1 MFWDKFKKNKE
12 QKNEA
17 AQEAPKAPASEFVY
31 GVEETFKLKEGDDL
45 IVVGR
50 VKGTVRTGDAVYVS
64 NPGNEEDG
72 DIFLTT
78 IKSMNINNNP
88 VDEATDCLV
97 ALRLENGLKSGLI
110 KTGSVAHSRGASAKD
125 VHDAYVGSLGVVYVG
140 LKKLDLSDEDL
151 KDLSAT
157 KLGDIYNA
165 FLVSTSSDPEKRVPF
180 KEKID
185 RMMKA
190 LCEKLLASKEIYVVY
205 NERTG
210 EPHMFV
216 KASRQ
221 ENGDYMVS
229 TPDIMVISKAY
240 YPVFKDIYSQKG
252 CELKLISNGEDGKG
266 IYRELG
272 RAFYINGACGVRF
285 NTPGYA
291 IGNTMLVDKP
301 DFSDQPEI
309 NIPVSNPDLVRWMLL
324 MGQMEEFDT
333 EDKKTI
339 YKIYYNFLNQ
349 EISNAKFLIPI
360 SGDLPKGDENGKAVL
375 EKDTKISF
383 PIRDGKDGRQTICV
397 FTDWYRLRKVFDEKW
412 GGMVQTLDGM
422 IEVFDYSINASD
434 HPAEGIYFSKTA
446 YDLLKNR
453 ENK

>member
-1 MFWDKFKKNKE
+1 
-12 QKNEA
+12 
-17 AQEAPKAPASEFVY
+17 
-31 GVEETFKLKEGDDL
+31 
-45 IVVGR
+45 
-50 VKGTVRTGDAVYVS
+50 
-64 NPGNEEDG
+64 
-72 DIFLTT
+72 
-78 IKSMNINNNP
+78 
-88 VDEATDCLV
+88 
-97 ALRLENGLKSGLI
+97 
-110 KTGSVAHSRGASAKD
+110 
-125 VHDAYVGSLGVVYVG
+125 
-140 LKKLDLSDEDL
+140 
-151 KDLSAT
+151 
-157 KLGDIYNA
+157 
-165 FLVSTSSDPEKRVPF
+165 
-180 KEKID
+180 
-185 RMMKA
+185 
-190 LCEKLLASKEIYVVY
+190 
-205 NERTG
+205 
-210 EPHMFV
+210 
-216 KASRQ
+216 
-221 ENGDYMVS
+221 
-229 TPDIMVISKAY
+229 
-240 YPVFKDIYSQKG
+240 
-252 CELKLISNGEDGKG
+252 
-266 IYRELG
+266 
-272 RAFYINGACGVRF
+272 
-285 NTPGYA
+285 
-291 IGNTMLVDKP
+291 MLVDKP